1 MTENWL
7 SITTTDPDPDP
18 SSTSSVAS
26 SPPRAFV
33 RQPRFLPAHLPTDP
47 VPLRPPPI
55 YTERTWRQRWLA
67 PTLLTAPGIA
77 SSGLLLLFVDS
88 SMGRAA
94 GVVTLV
100 TGIAVACFAS
110 VRGSAGEATHVT
122 QQRRAYLRYLTDVRR
137 QLHRTASKQREAQLW
152 LHPEP
157 SELRSV
163 VSRRGQLWERTA
175 DHSDFVQV
183 RVGTGSQFLI
193 TALESPTIPA
203 GADAVCADGL
213 ASLIHEYGTMTELPL
228 AVSLKAF
235 HHVHVCGTDEQ
246 GIRNLVRSMVGQA
259 VTLHGPDDLRLMI
272 YGSVQHSH
280 EWEWIDYLPHA
291 QCPPDHQPPSL
302 VTAFADDAAS
312 FTRLVAAVSNRSP
325 FNRDD
330 PQRLPHVLIV
340 CDTLPLPDELD
351 WLLTEG
357 RQGVTLVRLVPD
369 TKAGVSIGL
378 ELAVTDDELTVQT
391 PNGTQYNG
399 NPDSLTIGQAI
410 RLARDLSRFCIAES
424 ENGASST
431 GGHDG

>member
-1 MTENWL
+1 M
-7 SITTTDPDPDP
+7 
-18 SSTSSVAS
+18 
-26 SPPRAFV
+26 
-33 RQPRFLPAHLPTDP
+33 
-47 VPLRPPPI
+47 
-55 YTERTWRQRWLA
+55 
-67 PTLLTAPGIA
+67 
-77 SSGLLLLFVDS
+77 DS

-94 GVVTLV
+94 GFVTLV
-100 TGIAVACFAS
+100 TSITVACFAS
-110 VRGSAGEATHVT
+110 VRGSAGEANHAT

-157 SELRSV
+157 SELRSA

-183 RVGTGSQFLI
+183 RVGTGSQALA
-193 TALESPTIPA
+193 TALESSSIPA

-213 ASLIHEYGTMTELPL
+213 ASLIHEYGTVTELPM

-235 HHVHVCGTDEQ
+235 HHIHVYGTDEQ

-272 YGSVQHSH
+272 YGPAQQSH
-280 EWEWIDYLPHA
+280 EWEWIDYLPHV
-291 QCPPDHQPPSL
+291 QRLPDHQPPSL

-325 FNRDD
+325 FNRNGS
-330 PQRLPHVLIV
+330 QRLPHVLIV

-357 RQGVTLVRLVPD
+357 RQGVTLVRLVPN
-369 TKAGVSIGL
+369 TRAGVDIGL
-378 ELAVTDDELTVQT
+378 EMTVTDDELTLET
-391 PNGTQYNG
+391 PNGAYTG
-399 NPDSLTIGQAI
+399 RPDSLTIGQAI
-410 RLARDLSRFCIAES
+410 RLARDLSRFSLAES
-424 ENGASST
+424 ASSSSSR